1 MFVVRKLQIAPLAS
15 DVAEK
20 ADRLLVVSCVYKLKR
35 VAAFAVDQRGLGC
48 RARS

>member
-15 DVAEK
+15 DGAEK
-20 ADRLLVVSCVYKLKR
+20 ADRLLVVSCVYKLKK